1 LGKVYVD
8 IVGPIITPGID
19 GERYFMPI
27 TDGKSHRQWLFTL
40 DSRAVLGQQL
50 VSWCK
55 AMKGKGF
62 TITIYT
68 DNAREFINA
77 SNKQYFDTV
86 GIE

>member
-1 LGKVYVD
+1 
-8 IVGPIITPGID
+8 
-19 GERYFMPI
+19 MPI